1 MTTADPAQLV
11 TGNDIDEQAYVP
23 QSAPPPPSALIRL
36 SSAGDVYRNLAN
48 IRTKDREHFVAFFLN
63 VRHRVIRRRTIA
75 IGTLT
80 GVDCH
85 PREVF
90 KPAIACAAAAIIVA
104 HNHPSNDPTPS
115 RADLDLTTRLREAG
129 ELVGIPLL
137 DHVVVCADGFI
148 SLAERNW
155 R

>member
-1 MTTADPAQLV
+1 MTTADHAQPV
-11 TGNDIDEQAYVP
+11 ASSDTEETAYVP
-23 QSAPPPPSALIRL
+23 QSAPPPPSALIKL
-36 SSAGDVYRNLAN
+36 SCAGDVYRNLAN
-48 IRTKDREHFVAFFLN
+48 IRTKDREHFVVFFLN
-63 VRHRVIRRRTIA
+63 VRHRVIRRRTVA

-85 PREVF
+85 PREIF
-90 KPAIACAAAAIIVA
+90 KPAIACSAAAIIVA

-115 RADLDLTTRLREAG
+115 RADLELTTRLREVG

-137 DHVVVCADGFI
+137 DHVVVCADGFV
-148 SLAERNW
+148 SLAERGW